1 MPASLGRLLRAEPH
15 ELPALAWAFGYF
27 FLLLAAY
34 YVLRPVRDAL
44 AVQAG
49 AGQLQWLFTA
59 TFLAMLALV
68 PAYGWLCA
76 RLPRARFLPAVYVFF
91 ISNLVCFYFVP
102 DPEIFFV
109 WLNVFNLFAV
119 SVFWSLMSDLFS
131 SEQAG
136 RLFGVV
142 AAGGSC
148 GAIAGP
154 SLTAAA
160 ATTLGT
166 QNLLLL
172 SAVLLAAALGA
183 MTRLVAWG
191 RRYPRAGEPPADEA
205 LGGSILAGARDALAS
220 PYLLG
225 ICAYLLCYTVLS
237 TSLYFQQID
246 IVGNAIPDLAERT
259 RFFATVD
266 LVVNGIALVLQLA
279 VTARLAQR
287 IGAGWML
294 ALMPLVSIVGF
305 GALGAAPTL
314 AVLLAVGITRRA
326 GEFAIS
332 KPVREALYTAVPRE
346 DRYKAKGF
354 TDTVVYRG
362 GDALSGWLFGLL
374 RAAGLGAGAIA
385 WAAVPFAALW
395 LALAFWLGGRYGEAV
410 TAKERRASLG
420 SR

>member
-1 MPASLGRLLRAEPH
+1 MNLLRAERH
-15 ELPALAWAFGYF
+15 EWPALGWAFVYF

-59 TFLAMLALV
+59 TFVAMLALV

-76 RLPRARFLPAVYVFF
+76 RLPRAKFLPAVYGFF
-91 ISNLVCFYFVP
+91 VLNLLFFYFFPQPGV
-102 DPEIFFV
+102 FFV

-119 SVFWSLMSDLFS
+119 SVFWSLMADLFS
-131 SEQAG
+131 PEQAT
-136 RLFGVV
+136 RLFAAI

-154 SLTAAA
+154 ALTAAA

-172 SAVLLAAALGA
+172 SAALLSAALLS
-183 MTRLVAWG
+183 MLQLLAWG
-191 RRYPRAGEPPADEA
+191 RQNPRQGEASTEEP
-205 LGGSILAGARDALAS
+205 LGGSVLSGARAALTS

-225 ICAYLLCYTVLS
+225 ICAYLFCYTVLS
-237 TSLYFQQID
+237 TSLYFQQVD
-246 IVGNAIPDLAERT
+246 IVGKAIPEVAERT

-266 LVVNGIALVLQLA
+266 LVVNTLALVLQLL
-279 VTARLAQR
+279 VSARLAAR

-294 ALMPLVSIVGF
+294 ALMPLVSIAGF
-305 GALGAAPTL
+305 AALGIAPTL
-314 AVLLAVGITRRA
+314 AVLVVVGVTRRA

-332 KPVREALYTAVPRE
+332 KPMREALYTAVSRE

-362 GDALSGWLFGLL
+362 GDAASGWLFGLL
-374 RAAGLGAGAIA
+374 RSAGLGAGAIA
-385 WAAVPFAALW
+385 WAAVPVAGAW
-395 LALAFWLGGRYGEAV
+395 LAIAFWLGRSYGRKIS
-410 TAKERRASLG
+410 T
-420 SR
+420 

>member
-1 MPASLGRLLRAEPH
+1 MRGSIGRLLRAEPH
-15 ELPALAWAFGYF
+15 ELPALAWAFAYF

-76 RLPRARFLPAVYVFF
+76 RWPRSRFLPAVYAFF
-91 ISNLVCFYFVP
+91 ILNLLGFYFFP
-102 DPEIFFV
+102 DPGVFFV

-119 SVFWSLMSDLFS
+119 SVFWSLMADLFS
-131 SEQAG
+131 PEQAT
-136 RLFGVV
+136 RLFGAI

-154 SLTAAA
+154 ALTAAA
-160 ATTLGT
+160 APALGT

-172 SAVLLAAALGA
+172 SALLLAAALLA
-183 MTRLVAWG
+183 MTRLIAWG
-191 RRYPRAGEPPADEA
+191 RRYPREGEPPAEEP
-205 LGGSILAGARDALAS
+205 LGGSILAGARAALTS

-225 ICAYLLCYTVLS
+225 ICAYLFCYTVLS

-246 IVGNAIPDLAERT
+246 IVGKAIPEAGERT

-266 LVVNGIALVLQLA
+266 FAVNSIALVLQLA
-279 VTARLAQR
+279 FTARLAER

-305 GALGAAPTL
+305 AALGLAPTL
-314 AVLLAVGITRRA
+314 AVLLVVGVTRRA

-332 KPVREALYTAVPRE
+332 KPMREALYTAVSRE

-385 WAAVPFAALW
+385 WAAVPVAAAW
-395 LALAFWLGGRYGEAV
+395 LAIAFWLGRSY
-410 TAKERRASLG
+410 RRKISA
-420 SR
+420 

>member
-1 MPASLGRLLRAEPH
+1 MNLLRVERH
-15 ELPALAWAFGYF
+15 EWPALGWAFGYF

-59 TFLAMLALV
+59 TFVAMLALV

-76 RLPRARFLPAVYVFF
+76 RLPRARFLPLIYAFF
-91 ISNLVCFYFVP
+91 IANLVCFHFFPQPGV
-102 DPEIFFV
+102 FFV
-109 WLNVFNLFAV
+109 WLNIFNLFAV
-119 SVFWSLMSDLFS
+119 SVFWSLMADLFAP
-131 SEQAG
+131 EQAT
-136 RLFGVV
+136 RLFGAI

-154 SLTAAA
+154 ALTAAA
-160 ATTLGT
+160 AAALGT
-166 QNLLLL
+166 QDLLLL
-172 SAVLLAAALGA
+172 SATLLAGALFS
-183 MTRLVAWG
+183 MMQLLAWG
-191 RRYPRAGEPPADEA
+191 RKFPRQGEPPAEA
-205 LGGSILAGARDALAS
+205 PLGGSILAGARDALAS

-246 IVGNAIPDLAERT
+246 IVGSAIPDLAERT

-266 LVVNGIALVLQLA
+266 LVVNAIALVLQLS

-287 IGAGWML
+287 IGTGWML
-294 ALMPLVSIVGF
+294 ALMPLVSLVGF
-305 GALGAAPTL
+305 CALGAAPTL
-314 AVLLAVGITRRA
+314 GVLLAVGITRRA

-332 KPVREALYTAVPRE
+332 KPMREALYTAVPRE

-385 WAAVPFAALW
+385 WAAVPVAAGW
-395 LALAFWLGGRYGEAV
+395 LAIAFWLGRSYGRKISA
-410 TAKERRASLG
+410 
-420 SR
+420 

>member
-1 MPASLGRLLRAEPH
+1 MNLLRAERH
-15 ELPALAWAFGYF
+15 EWPALGWAFVYF

-59 TFLAMLALV
+59 TFVAMLALV

-76 RLPRARFLPAVYVFF
+76 RLPRAKFLPAVYGFF
-91 ISNLVCFYFVP
+91 VLNLLFFYFFPQPGV
-102 DPEIFFV
+102 FFV

-119 SVFWSLMSDLFS
+119 SVFWSLMADLFS
-131 SEQAG
+131 PEQAT
-136 RLFGVV
+136 RLFAAI

-154 SLTAAA
+154 ALTAAA

-172 SAVLLAAALGA
+172 SAALFSAALLS
-183 MTRLVAWG
+183 MLQLLAWG
-191 RRYPRAGEPPADEA
+191 RQHPRQGEPPADEP
-205 LGGSILAGARDALAS
+205 LGGSILAGARAALTS

-225 ICAYLLCYTVLS
+225 ICAYLFCYTVLS
-237 TSLYFQQID
+237 TSLYFQQVD
-246 IVGNAIPDLAERT
+246 IVGKAIPEVAERT

-266 LVVNGIALVLQLA
+266 LAVNAIALLLQLA
-279 VTARLAQR
+279 VSARLAKR

-294 ALMPLVSIVGF
+294 ALMPLVSIAGF
-305 GALGAAPTL
+305 AALGIAPTL
-314 AVLLAVGITRRA
+314 AVLVVVGVTRRA

-332 KPVREALYTAVPRE
+332 KPMREALYTAVSRE

-362 GDALSGWLFGLL
+362 GDALSGWIFNAL

-385 WAAVPFAALW
+385 WAAVPVAGAW
-395 LALAFWLGGRYGEAV
+395 LAIAFWLGRSY
-410 TAKERRASLG
+410 RRKISA
-420 SR
+420 